1 MQERVKSQLI
11 TFNLSRCR
19 LCPPKGWSEMC
30 GEAERRQAG
39 KSNSLNA
46 LISPS
51 NLLRK
56 LREGL
61 FPLFSYFLFLEDR
74 AESCLKYVV
83 ISRNFTD
90 TENNITDDKTKL
102 NADKIKFCK

>member
-11 TFNLSRCR
+11 TFNPSRCR
-19 LCPPKGWSEMC
+19 LCPPKGWSEMR
-30 GEAERRQAG
+30 GEAEKRQAG

-56 LREGL
+56 LRGAL
-61 FPLFSYFLFLEDR
+61 SPLFYYFLFLEDR
-74 AESCLKYVV
+74 EKSCSKHFV
-83 ISRNFTD
+83 I
-90 TENNITDDKTKL
+90 
-102 NADKIKFCK
+102 